1 MQDHERVQKKLQGG
15 GWLSPDK
22 LFETVE
28 EGYQVSVLM
37 SDGRVYDGKWHYDIN
52 WLEVDSYLN
61 VVGWKKREESDTFSN
76 RFMNKFF
83 RTT

>member
-15 GWLSPDK
+15 GWLSPEK

-28 EGYQVSVLM
+28 EGYPVSVLM
-37 SDGRVYDGKWHYDIN
+37 SDGRVYDGLWHYDIN
-52 WLEVDSYLN
+52 WLQVESHLQ
-61 VVGWKKREESDTFSN
+61 VVGWKTRDVTITFAN